1 MDDGLNGEFTEVY
14 DGSNLPFN
22 ITHTVTGLVSGL
34 PYMFK
39 VQSENLNGYSAD
51 SDV

>member
-1 MDDGLNGEFTEVY
+1 MDDGLNGDFTKIY

-22 ITHTVTGLVSGL
+22 ITHTVEGLVSGL

-39 VQSENLNGYSAD
+39 VQSENLNGNSID